1 MDSRAKQDIIDQ
13 FAQKYLPEVKPGD
26 IQVLV
31 KNTDVYI
38 SYPDTIAREIEELDH
53 NPIEIAERFIAEG
66 VEAAVAPIDKP
77 MNPDN
82 VVKSPKTFAKPIQ
95 LSKLRK
101 TLQKNP
107 DYFK

>member
-1 MDSRAKQDIIDQ
+1 M
-13 FAQKYLPEVKPGD
+13 KPGE

-31 KNTDVYI
+31 KDRDVYI
-38 SYPDTIAREIEELDH
+38 SYPDAIAKEIEELEH
-53 NPIEIAERFIAEG
+53 NPIEVAEKFIAEG

-77 MNPDN
+77 MNQDN
-82 VVKSPKTFAKPIQ
+82 VVKTPKAYAKPVQ